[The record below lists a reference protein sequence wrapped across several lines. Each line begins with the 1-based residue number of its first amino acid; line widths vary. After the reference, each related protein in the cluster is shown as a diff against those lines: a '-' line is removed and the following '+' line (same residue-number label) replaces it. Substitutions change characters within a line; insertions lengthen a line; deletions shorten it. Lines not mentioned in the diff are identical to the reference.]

1 MAAALSAA
9 HLDARAQARERA
21 HALDGRLRWA
31 IFAMTLLNGAV
42 WGSMIA
48 ADRGVIDVHGLVE
61 DARQQVEQAWS
72 RAPSVRIVITSR

>member
-9 HLDARAQARERA
+9 HLDARVQARERA
-21 HALDGRLRWA
+21 RAFDGRLRWA

-48 ADRGVIDVHGLVE
+48 ADRGVVDVHGLL
-61 DARQQVEQAWS
+61 DLAWS
-72 RAPSVRIVITSR
+72 RGAAWLAALPHVTITISH